1 MCIFPAFELLLH
13 ISVITDCQ
21 LSTDLLQVE
30 WLRDVV
36 RPGLDRCDGQLLGVR
51 PIEVVEHQVGGGV
64 GGVDD
69 GVDVAS
75 DGRAGK
81 HRFKSELVNNVIK
94 LLS

>member
-1 MCIFPAFELLLH
+1 MCIVPAFELLLH

-36 RPGLDRCDGQLLGVR
+36 RSGLDRCDGQLLGVR
-51 PIEVVEHQVGGGV
+51 PIEVVEHEVGGGV

-69 GVDVAS
+69 CVDVAS
-75 DGRAGK
+75 NGRAGK
-81 HRFKSELVNNVIK
+81 HRFKSELVDNVIK

>member
-1 MCIFPAFELLLH
+1 MCILPAFELLLH

-36 RPGLDRCDGQLLGVR
+36 WPGLDRCDGQLLGVR
-51 PIEVVEHQVGGGV
+51 PVEVVEHQVGGGV

-75 DGRAGK
+75 YGRAEY
-81 HRFKSELVNNVIK
+81 RIK
-94 LLS
+94 IRIIIVKLRA

>member
-13 ISVITDCQ
+13 ISVFTDCQ

-30 WLRDVV
+30 WLWDVV
-36 RPGLDRCDGQLLGVR
+36 RPGLDRCDCQLLGVG
-51 PIEVVEHQVGGGV
+51 PVEVVQHQVGGGV

-75 DGRAGK
+75 NGRADK
-81 HRFKSELVNNVIK
+81 YRSEVVNM
-94 LLS
+94 LSSYYHN